1 LRFVDAGRDFWRAVC
16 WRARGKFARRIA
28 MQTRDERYVEPVDV
42 LDVTFDAEVLRSP
55 VPVLLD
61 CWAPW
66 CGPCQRMLPVMHQLA
81 HDLADD
87 VKVAKLNV
95 DQNPMVSRTLGIQS
109 VPTLLL
115 FRDGKVIG

>member
-1 LRFVDAGRDFWRAVC
+1 
-16 WRARGKFARRIA
+16 
-28 MQTRDERYVEPVDV
+28 MQTRDERHVEPVEV
-42 LDVTFDAEVLRSP
+42 LGVTFDAEVLQSP

-66 CGPCQRMLPVMHQLA
+66 CGPCQRMLPVMHQLT

-95 DQNPMVSRTLGIQS
+95 DQNPMASRTLGIQS

-115 FRDGKVIG
+115 FRDGKVIGQLMGAAPADQVAAAVRRRLQNASA

>member
-1 LRFVDAGRDFWRAVC
+1 
-16 WRARGKFARRIA
+16 
-28 MQTRDERYVEPVDV
+28 
-42 LDVTFDAEVLRSP
+42 
-55 VPVLLD
+55 
-61 CWAPW
+61 
-66 CGPCQRMLPVMHQLA
+66 MHQLA

-115 FRDGKVIG
+115 FRDGKVIGQLMGAAPAEQVAAAVRQRLQDRAN